1 LSKVEPILF
10 AIADQAENAVIALQ
24 FIDATIQ
31 RMIEL
36 IDAAWR
42 YAMLKHE
49 PVSVTI
55 NVPTARALAHGMTSE
70 VVTSRVIE
78 PRLIF
83 GWTPDS
89 E

>member
-1 LSKVEPILF
+1 LSNVEPILF

-36 IDAAWR
+36 IDAAWG
-42 YAMLKHE
+42 YQVSQKE
-49 PVSVTI
+49 PVTVTI
-55 NVPTARALAHGMTSE
+55 EHGVVVSHAVTAE
-70 VVTSRVIE
+70 VVTGRVIE
-78 PRLIF
+78 PPLIF